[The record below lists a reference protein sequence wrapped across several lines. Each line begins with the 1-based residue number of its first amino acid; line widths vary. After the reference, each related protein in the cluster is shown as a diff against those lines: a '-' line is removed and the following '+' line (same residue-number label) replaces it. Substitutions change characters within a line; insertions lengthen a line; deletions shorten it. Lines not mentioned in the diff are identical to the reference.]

1 MKKENL
7 AAGKVYLVGAGPG
20 DLGLITVKGMECLK
34 LAEVVVYDRLVDDRM
49 LEGISDTVER
59 IYVGKSREGHTL
71 TQTEINQ
78 LLVEKALQGK
88 TVVRLKGGDSFV
100 LGRGGEEAETL
111 VSYHIPFEVVPG
123 VISGVAVPAYA
134 GIPVT
139 HRGIAVS
146 FAIIAG
152 NEDPAKK
159 GSTINWE
166 KLTGGVDTL
175 VFLMGVE
182 NLSKIVAK
190 LLRYG
195 RPSATPVAIIMNGT
209 RVNQRTI
216 TGTLADIVILAEKEE
231 VKPPAIII
239 VGEVVKLREKIRWFD
254 NRPLYGKR
262 VLVTRARQQA
272 STLSRLLA
280 GLGALPVELPAIDIQ
295 PVSPGKD
302 SRKLDRAIK
311 NVGDYNWILFTSTNG
326 VDAFFD
332 RLRALKLDSRA
343 LTNVK
348 IGAIGP
354 ATAQSLGTRGII
366 PDYLPAVYTTRGI
379 LDGLKK
385 HKVSGQRFLLPR
397 ADIADKELTDGLAL
411 LGAKVDEVTTY
422 RTIPATEAIA
432 RAKKMLKS
440 GEIDMITFTSSSTV
454 TNLVSAFR
462 GEKLAVNGAR
472 IACIGAKTA
481 ETAAKA
487 GLKVDI
493 LAREATIPGLV
504 AAIEEYFA

>member
-1 MKKENL
+1 MKKESL
-7 AAGKVYLVGAGPG
+7 TAGKVYLVGAGPG

-49 LEGISDTVER
+49 LEGVRESAER

-71 TQTEINQ
+71 TQTGINQ
-78 LLVEKALQGK
+78 LLVEKALEGK

-111 VSYHIPFEVVPG
+111 VDNHIPFEVVPG

-146 FAIIAG
+146 FAVIAG

-159 GSTINWE
+159 GSAINWE

-190 LLRYG
+190 LLQYG
-195 RPSATPVAIIMNGT
+195 RPSDTPVAIIMNGT
-209 RVNQRTI
+209 RANQRTI
-216 TGTLADIVILAEKEE
+216 TGTLADIVSLAEKEE

-272 STLSRLLA
+272 SMLSRQLA
-280 GLGALPVELPAIDIQ
+280 DLGALPVELPAIDIQ
-295 PVSPGKD
+295 PIDDNRELNS
-302 SRKLDRAIK
+302 AIK
-311 NVGDYNWILFTSTNG
+311 NIGDYGWVLLTSTNG
-326 VDAFFD
+326 VDAFFN
-332 RLRALKLDSRA
+332 RLHNLKLDARALK
-343 LTNVK
+343 NIK

-354 ATAQSLGTRGII
+354 ATAQSLETRGIN

-379 LDGLKK
+379 LEGLKK
-385 HKVSGQRFLLPR
+385 HKVAGQRFLLPR
-397 ADIADKELTDGLAL
+397 ADIADKELTEGLL
-411 LGAKVDEVTTY
+411 GMGAKVDEVTTY

-432 RAKKMLKS
+432 RARKMLKS
-440 GEIDMITFTSSSTV
+440 GEIDVITFTSSSTV

-462 GEKLAVNGAR
+462 GGKLEIGGAK
-472 IACIGAKTA
+472 IACIGDKTA

-487 GLKVDI
+487 GLKADI

>member
-1 MKKENL
+1 MKKDNL
-7 AAGKVYLVGAGPG
+7 TAGKVYLVGAGPG

-34 LAEVVVYDRLVDDRM
+34 LAEVVVYDRLVDERM
-49 LEGISDTVER
+49 LEGVRETAER

-71 TQTEINQ
+71 TQAGINQ
-78 LLVEKALQGK
+78 VLVEKALQGK

-100 LGRGGEEAETL
+100 LGRGGEEAETM
-111 VSYHIPFEVVPG
+111 VDNHIPFEVVPG

-190 LLRYG
+190 LLQYG
-195 RPSATPVAIIMNGT
+195 RTSDTPVAIIMNGT

-216 TGTLADIVILAEKEE
+216 TGTLADIVSLAEKED

-272 STLSRLLA
+272 STLSRQLA

-295 PVSPGKD
+295 PVED
-302 SRKLDRAIK
+302 NRELDRAIK
-311 NVGDYNWILFTSTNG
+311 NIGDYGWVLFTSTNG
-326 VDAFFD
+326 VDAFFN
-332 RLRALKLDSRA
+332 RLRNLQLDARALKSI
-343 LTNVK
+343 N

-354 ATAQSLGTRGII
+354 ATAQSLETRGII
-366 PDYLPAVYTTRGI
+366 ADYLPAVYTTRGI

-385 HKVSGQRFLLPR
+385 HKVAGQKFLLPR
-397 ADIADKELTDGLAL
+397 ADIADEELTEGLSA
-411 LGAKVDEVTTY
+411 LGAKVNEVTAY
-422 RTIPATEAIA
+422 RTIPAAEAIA

-440 GEIDMITFTSSSTV
+440 GEIDVITFTSSSTV

-462 GEKLAVNGAR
+462 GEKLEVNGAR

>member
-1 MKKENL
+1 LKKENL
-7 AAGKVYLVGAGPG
+7 TAGKVYLVGAGPG

-34 LAEVVVYDRLVDDRM
+34 LAEVVVYDRLVDERM
-49 LEGISDTVER
+49 LEGVRETAER

-71 TQTEINQ
+71 TQAGINQ
-78 LLVEKALQGK
+78 LLVEKALEGK

-100 LGRGGEEAETL
+100 LGRGGEEAEAL
-111 VSYHIPFEVVPG
+111 VSHHISFEVVPG

-146 FAIIAG
+146 FAVIAG

-182 NLSKIVAK
+182 NLSKIVDK
-190 LLRYG
+190 LLQYG
-195 RPSATPVAIIMNGT
+195 RPSDMPVAIIMNGT
-209 RVNQRTI
+209 RANQRTI
-216 TGTLADIVILAEKEE
+216 TGTLAGIVSQAEKEE

-254 NRPLYGKR
+254 NRPLYAKR

-272 STLSRLLA
+272 STLSRLLS

-295 PVSPGKD
+295 PIED
-302 SRKLDRAIK
+302 NRELDRAIK
-311 NVGDYNWILFTSTNG
+311 NIGDYGWVLFTSTNG
-326 VDAFFD
+326 VDAFFN
-332 RLRALKLDSRA
+332 RLHSLRLDARALK
-343 LTNVK
+343 NIK

-354 ATAQSLGTRGII
+354 ATAQSLETRGII

-385 HKVSGQRFLLPR
+385 HKVSGQLFLLPR
-397 ADIADKELTDGLAL
+397 ADIADEELTEGLRL

-440 GEIDMITFTSSSTV
+440 GEIDVITFTSSSTV

-462 GEKLAVNGAR
+462 GEKLEVNGAR

>member
-7 AAGKVYLVGAGPG
+7 TAGKVYLVGAGPG

-34 LAEVVVYDRLVDDRM
+34 QADVVVYDRLVDERM
-49 LEGISDTVER
+49 LEGVRQTAER

-71 TQTEINQ
+71 TQAGINQ
-78 LLVEKALQGK
+78 LLVEKALEGK
-88 TVVRLKGGDSFV
+88 SVVRLKGGDSFV

-111 VSYHIPFEVVPG
+111 VGHHIPFEVVPG
-123 VISGVAVPAYA
+123 VISAVAVPAYA

-146 FAIIAG
+146 FAVVAG

-159 GSTINWE
+159 GSSINWE

-190 LLRYG
+190 LLQYG
-195 RPSATPVAIIMNGT
+195 RSSDTPVAIIMNGT
-209 RVNQRTI
+209 RANQKTI
-216 TGTLADIVILAEKEE
+216 TGSLADIVLLAEKEQ

-272 STLSRLLA
+272 SSLSQLLA
-280 GLGALPVELPAIDIQ
+280 GLGAVPVELPAIDIQ
-295 PVSPGKD
+295 PVED
-302 SRKLDRAIK
+302 NRELDCAITG
-311 NVGDYNWILFTSTNG
+311 VGDYHWLIFTSANG
-326 VDAFFD
+326 VDAFFN
-332 RLRALKLDSRA
+332 RLHNLKLDARALK
-343 LTNVK
+343 NNK

-354 ATAQSLGTRGII
+354 ATAGSLETRGII
-366 PDYLPAVYTTRGI
+366 PDYLPEVYTTRGI

-385 HKVSGQRFLLPR
+385 HKVSGQKFLLPR
-397 ADIADKELTDGLAL
+397 ADIADAELTGGLRL
-411 LGAKVDEVTTY
+411 MGAEVDEVTTY
-422 RTIPATEAIA
+422 RTLPATEAIA

-440 GEIDMITFTSSSTV
+440 GEIDVITFTSSSTV

-462 GEKLAVNGAR
+462 GEKLEVDGAK

-481 ETAAKA
+481 DTAAKA

>member
-1 MKKENL
+1 M
-7 AAGKVYLVGAGPG
+7 GKVYLVGAGPG
-20 DLGLITVKGMECLK
+20 DPGLITVKGMECLK
-34 LAEVVVYDRLVDDRM
+34 LADVVVYDRLVDDRM
-49 LEGISDTVER
+49 LEGVSKPAER

-71 TQTEINQ
+71 TQTGINQ
-78 LLVEKALQGK
+78 LLVEKSLEGK

-111 VSYHIPFEVVPG
+111 VSHHIPFEVVPG
-123 VISGVAVPAYA
+123 VISAVAVPAYA

-139 HRGIAVS
+139 HRGLAVS
-146 FAIIAG
+146 FAVVTG
-152 NEDPAKK
+152 HEDPGKK
-159 GSTINWE
+159 ISGINWE

-182 NLSKIVAK
+182 NLSKIVDK
-190 LLRYG
+190 LLQYG
-195 RPSATPVAIIMNGT
+195 RPSDTPVAIIMNGT
-209 RVNQRTI
+209 RPDQRTI
-216 TGTLADIVILAEKEE
+216 TGSLSDIVLLAEKEQ

-239 VGEVVKLREKIRWFD
+239 VGEVVKLRGKIRWFD

-295 PVSPGKD
+295 PVAD
-302 SRKLDRAIK
+302 NRELDRAIN
-311 NVGDYNWILFTSTNG
+311 NVGRYHWLLFTSANG
-326 VDAFFD
+326 VAAFFN
-332 RLRALKLDSRA
+332 RLHVLKWDARVL
-343 LTNVK
+343 K
-348 IGAIGP
+348 IRVGAIGP
-354 ATAQSLGTRGII
+354 ATAQSLETRGII
-366 PDYLPAVYTTRGI
+366 PDFLPAVYTSRGI
-379 LDGLKK
+379 LNGLKNRK
-385 HKVSGQRFLLPR
+385 IAGQRFLLPR
-397 ADIADKELTDGLAL
+397 ADIADAELTEGLRGM
-411 LGAKVDEVTTY
+411 GAQVDEVTTY

-440 GEIDMITFTSSSTV
+440 GEIDVITFTSSSTV
-454 TNLVSAFR
+454 TNLLSAFR
-462 GEKLAVNGAR
+462 GEKLEVDGAKV
-472 IACIGAKTA
+472 ACIGAKTA
-481 ETAAKA
+481 DTAAKA